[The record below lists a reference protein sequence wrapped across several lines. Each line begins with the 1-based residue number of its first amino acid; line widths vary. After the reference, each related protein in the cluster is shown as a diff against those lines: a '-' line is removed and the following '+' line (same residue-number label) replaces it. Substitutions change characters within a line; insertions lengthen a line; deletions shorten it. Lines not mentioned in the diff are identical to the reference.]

1 MILFLHHPFKSRRV
15 SRFLKEDYDRR
26 YLLRKNLFM
35 STADIDNLTISEINY
50 YIEKIAEEQKLAEAE
65 TRSLNKRY

>member
-1 MILFLHHPFKSRRV
+1 MHHPFKSRRV

>member
-1 MILFLHHPFKSRRV
+1 
-15 SRFLKEDYDRR
+15 
-26 YLLRKNLFM
+26 M